1 MLDQPQGAGCLT
13 VVVVS
18 LVTGL
23 VAGMLGTIAV
33 LRFDD
38 MEIVQTALTQLETP
52 TPHATPTATQPRVTL
67 SPTPTVLPTPSPTPL
82 PDLDEVTTGVVRRNL
97 ASVVTV
103 VNLRTGSDG
112 EGSAEPKALGSGI
125 VFDRE
130 GYIVTNEHVVRD
142 ADSLR
147 VVLPNGEEAVGT
159 RVGVDELT
167 DLAVVRVD
175 GVSLTPVTFGASSD
189 LQPGQRVIAIGS
201 ALGGF
206 RNTVTAGV
214 VSGLGRQVV
223 PKDQEYA
230 LENLIQTDAAINRGN
245 SGGPLLDMQGEAVG
259 VVTILIRRERDS
271 EEIVQGIGFAIP
283 SSTVRD
289 IVPQLIAEGRV
300 RRPYLGVE
308 AHMVTPDIKAT
319 YALSVD
325 QGARVEAVVAGSP
338 AEAAGL
344 RHGDVILSID
354 GEAINEDNPFMNVLM
369 RRQIGEGV
377 ELRVNRVGEEL
388 TLVAT
393 LGERPEA

>member
-1 MLDQPQGAGCLT
+1 MLDQRQGAGCLT

-38 MEIVQTALTQLETP
+38 MEIVQTILTQLETP
-52 TPHATPTATQPRVTL
+52 TPHTTPIATQPRVTL

-82 PDLDEVTTGVVRRNL
+82 PDLDEVTAGVVRRNL

-103 VNLRTGSDG
+103 VNLQTESDA

-130 GYIVTNEHVVRD
+130 GYIVTNEHVVRG

-147 VVLPNGEEAVGT
+147 VVLSNGEEAVGAP
-159 RVGVDELT
+159 VGVDELT
-167 DLAVVRVD
+167 DLAVVKVD

-189 LQPGQRVIAIGS
+189 LRLGQRVIAIGS

-206 RNTVTAGV
+206 RNTVTVGV

-223 PKDQEYA
+223 PKDRQYA

-245 SGGPLLDMQGEAVG
+245 SGGPLLDMRGNMVG
-259 VVTILIRRERDS
+259 VAMILIRRERDS

-283 SSTVRD
+283 SSTVQE

-354 GEAINEDNPFMNVLM
+354 GEVINEDNPFMNVLM
-369 RRQIGEGV
+369 RQQIGESV
-377 ELRVNRVGEEL
+377 ELLVNRVGEEI

-393 LGERPEA
+393 LEERPEA